1 MSKCYKVKNR
11 EGDNMTGESYP
22 SVNIALG
29 VAVTLGLNGGPP
41 WLTVKACDDKSL
53 GSNRSMFTVMTADNN
68 AVKVTKSS
76 GV

>member
-1 MSKCYKVKNR
+1 
-11 EGDNMTGESYP
+11 
-22 SVNIALG
+22 